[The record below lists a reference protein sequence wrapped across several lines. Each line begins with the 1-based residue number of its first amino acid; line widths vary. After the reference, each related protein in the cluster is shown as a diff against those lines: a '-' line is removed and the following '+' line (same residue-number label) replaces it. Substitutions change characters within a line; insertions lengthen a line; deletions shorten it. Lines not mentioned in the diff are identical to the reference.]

1 MMYDPEL
8 KIGMEQI
15 DFLQSIVL
23 FITIESGVSKWQ

>member
-1 MMYDPEL
+1 MYDPEL

-15 DFLQSIVL
+15 DFWQSIVP